1 MSGRVGYGAAGG
13 AEEEEAVT
21 GPDRTTMTR
30 DLLANERT
38 YLAWLRTAVSLML
51 VGLAVAR
58 LLDPGHRGPLLAGVL
73 LVLVGAV
80 GLGYGTQRFR
90 RAAAAIERGDIAGH
104 GSSGAMLVVSVV
116 LVVTVVAA
124 TVLLLLV

>member
-1 MSGRVGYGAAGG
+1 M
-13 AEEEEAVT
+13 T

-58 LLDPGHRGPLLAGVL
+58 LLGPGHPGPLAAGVL
-73 LVLVGAV
+73 LVLVGV
-80 GLGYGTQRFR
+80 LGLGYGTRRFR
-90 RAAAAIERGDIAGH
+90 RAALLIEQGDVAGLD
-104 GSSGAMLVVSVV
+104 SSRAMVAVSVV
-116 LVVTVVAA
+116 LALTVVAA
-124 TVLLLLV
+124 LALLLLW

>member
-1 MSGRVGYGAAGG
+1 M
-13 AEEEEAVT
+13 T

-90 RAAAAIERGDIAGH
+90 RAAAAIERGDIAGR
-104 GSSGAMLVVSVV
+104 GSSEAMLVVSVV
-116 LVVTVVAA
+116 LVVTVAAA